1 MPPAEGIEPIVS
13 AAPLRLSGSAEP
25 VREILTF
32 SVGGEAY
39 GVPLTQVL
47 EILGVR
53 SITRVPRS
61 PHDVVGICTV
71 RGELVTVID
80 TRRRLEPSAP
90 SAQNRGR
97 ILLTATPDGEKVG
110 LLVDEVLGVQRFSQ
124 AQIEPTAGVLV
135 GDVSSHIE
143 SIARKGTQV
152 TVLVNLGSLTTRWG

>member
-1 MPPAEGIEPIVS
+1 MPSAESQELIT
-13 AAPLRLSGSAEP
+13 AAPVRPSLSDEP

-32 SVGGEAY
+32 ALNGEAY

-61 PHDVVGICTV
+61 PEDVVGVCTV

-80 TRRRLEPSAP
+80 TRRRLEPRAP
-90 SAQNRGR
+90 RAQNRGR
-97 ILLTATPDGEKVG
+97 ILVTSTLDGEKVG
-110 LLVDEVLGVQRFSQ
+110 LLVDEVLGVQRFAQ

-143 SIARKGTQV
+143 SIARKGTAV
-152 TVLVNLGSLTTRWG
+152 TVLVNLASLTS

>member
-1 MPPAEGIEPIVS
+1 MPPGDSIEPVTS
-13 AAPLRLSGSAEP
+13 APLRLSVNEEA

-32 SVGGEAY
+32 ALGGEAF

-53 SITRVPRS
+53 AITRVPRS
-61 PHDVVGICTV
+61 PEDVVGACTV

-80 TRRRLEPSAP
+80 TRRRLTPNAQR
-90 SAQNRGR
+90 AQNRGR
-97 ILLTATPDGEKVG
+97 ILLTSTADGEKVG
-110 LLVDEVLGVQRFSQ
+110 LLVDEVLGVQRFSP
-124 AQIEPTAGVLV
+124 AQIEQTAGVLV

-152 TVLVNLGSLTTRWG
+152 TVLVNLASLTS

>member
-1 MPPAEGIEPIVS
+1 MEAIT
-13 AAPLRLSGSAEP
+13 AAPLRLSVSDEP

-32 SVGGEAY
+32 AVGGAAY

-53 SITRVPRS
+53 NITRVPRS
-61 PHDVVGICTV
+61 PEDVVGVCTV
-71 RGELVTVID
+71 RGELVTVVD

-90 SAQNRGR
+90 RAQNRGR
-97 ILLTATPDGEKVG
+97 ILLTATADGEKVG

-152 TVLVNLGSLTTRWG
+152 TVLVNLASLTS

>member
-1 MPPAEGIEPIVS
+1 VPSAEPQEHLT
-13 AAPLRLSGSAEP
+13 AAPVRTSLSDEP

-32 SVGGEAY
+32 ALNGEAY

-61 PHDVVGICTV
+61 PEDVVGVCTV

-80 TRRRLEPSAP
+80 TRRRLEPRAP
-90 SAQNRGR
+90 RAQNRGR
-97 ILLTATPDGEKVG
+97 ILVTSTAAGEKVG

-143 SIARKGTQV
+143 SIARKGTAV
-152 TVLVNLGSLTTRWG
+152 TVLVNLASLTS